1 MIMTS
6 INHTPN
12 YGLTQYANNGIDTV
26 SFMGD
31 YNSDMKT
38 IDLKLKALDD
48 KLNQIQS
55 QLNGGNQ
62 NA

>member
-1 MIMTS
+1 MPS
-6 INHTPN
+6 VNKTPN
-12 YGLTQYANNGIDTV
+12 YGLTQYSDNGMDRF
-26 SFMGD
+26 SLMGD

-48 KLNQIQS
+48 RINQLQNGQS
-55 QLNGGNQ
+55 

>member
-1 MIMTS
+1 MPS
-6 INHTPN
+6 ANHTPN
-12 YGLTQYANNGIDTV
+12 YGLTQYADNGTDVV

-38 IDLKLKALDD
+38 IDAKLKALEDRI
-48 KLNQIQS
+48 NQLQ
-55 QLNGGNQ
+55 NGAP